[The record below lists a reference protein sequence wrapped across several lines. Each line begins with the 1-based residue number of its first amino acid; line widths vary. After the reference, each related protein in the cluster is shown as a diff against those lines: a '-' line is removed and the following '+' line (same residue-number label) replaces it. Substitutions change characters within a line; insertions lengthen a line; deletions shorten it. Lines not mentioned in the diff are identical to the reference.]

1 MLHDSAAANT
11 PEVPE
16 PTGPSYE
23 SPTELKLSTV
33 GKTIGQNYRTYH
45 EVSEQLIQLQDW
57 IRDQVVLYNTVKPST
72 DLDATEPTNW
82 SNRFNPYH
90 QVHPNNNMCQARVK
104 YSGLLS
110 MIESF
115 DLMDR

>member
-1 MLHDSAAANT
+1 MRAPPSLISLPAAKPSDKT
-11 PEVPE
+11 KEL
-16 PTGPSYE
+16 SYE

-33 GKTIGQNYRTYH
+33 GKTIGQNYRIYH
-45 EVSEQLIQLQDW
+45 ELSEQLIQLQNW
-57 IRDQVVLYNTVKPST
+57 IKDQVVLYNTVK
-72 DLDATEPTNW
+72 PTNW